1 MSDLNQTAGA
11 TVNGQEARE
20 GPQFQTSI
28 LFDRYAVW
36 IVLTMLAAFI
46 WFRVIPLIVLSSFFL
61 LILSMVRLWKKN
73 ALLRVIP
80 TMELTRQRVF
90 AGEEISL
97 SLSLSNDKWLPLV
110 WIEMEQ
116 DQESG
121 ITWGDDASDRYR
133 IRLLWLLWY
142 QKVGWT
148 AKGRAQRRGA
158 YRLGDWILRSG
169 DGFRFTEE
177 ERRTNIPSQLFVYP
191 KLLPVHVPSLT
202 AFVQW
207 GGTGRNGGFLVDPQL
222 VQSVRDYQHG
232 DEWRAIHWQASAKSS
247 VMQTKVFQP
256 VLVRQLMIY
265 IDVAGFD
272 SPKRSEDFERLLSVI
287 ASVIVTYH
295 NQGVAIGLVSNAQDQ
310 YGNELKPSAPGGASL
325 ADLLDHLAVMT
336 PNIAAETKNPQLY
349 VKLNKLAI
357 PLYLFC
363 DSLREEHYR
372 WYGPHK
378 KDTPFVCF
386 YMKESPMN
394 HLFAGAAK
402 KLDSF
407 LS

>member
-1 MSDLNQTAGA
+1 MSDLNQTSEA
-11 TVNGQEARE
+11 TENGQEVQQ

-36 IVLTMLAAFI
+36 IVLAMLAAFI
-46 WFRVIPLIVLSSFFL
+46 WFRVIPLIILSSFFL
-61 LILSMVRLWKKN
+61 LILLMVTLWKKN

-116 DQESG
+116 DQECG

-148 AKGRAQRRGA
+148 AKGRAQRRGV
-158 YRLGDWILRSG
+158 YRLGEWILRSG

-177 ERRTNIPSQLFVYP
+177 ERQANIPSQLYVYP
-191 KLLPVHVPSLT
+191 RLLPVHVPSLT

-207 GGTGRNGGFLVDPQL
+207 GLSGRNGGFLADPQL

-256 VLVRQLMIY
+256 VLVRQLMLY
-265 IDVAGFD
+265 IDVAEFD
-272 SPKRSEDFERLLSVI
+272 SPKHSEDFERFLSVI

-295 NQGVAIGLVSNAQDQ
+295 NQGVMIGLVSNAQDQ
-310 YGNELKPSAPGGASL
+310 QGNELKPSVLGASL
-325 ADLLDHLAVMT
+325 ADLLDQLAIMT
-336 PNIAAETKNPQLY
+336 PIIATETKNLQQYL
-349 VKLNKLAI
+349 KLNKLTI
-357 PLYLFC
+357 PLYIFC

-372 WYGPHK
+372 GYGENK
-378 KDTPFVCF
+378 KDMPFVCYF
-386 YMKESPMN
+386 YMKESRMT

-402 KLDSF
+402 RLDSL